1 MGVRHGVGAK
11 RNAAMVADASPPRPL
26 RRGGVTMAGPGNLGR
41 GTAVDTPNAPA
52 LAATSAP
59 PSRWRA
65 IFIVLLINAVPI
77 AGVLYYEWS
86 ATNVLVLYWFENLMI
101 AIATSLRII
110 AHRMLTRKRGHW
122 RRGTIG
128 GINVNEKPVKS
139 TLLTEYALVAFV
151 FTLAHG
157 LFVGVIAYMLTTEHP
172 DDPMWQFSWPQLER
186 GIAAIGVMMGIELLV
201 DIATMRSRP
210 FAWIKEYAQR
220 RMSRILV
227 LHLAIIFG
235 MLAMAMTNSPFGIL
249 YVLIGLK
256 TLVDLGG
263 ALSQGMKA
271 PDPGAPPP
279 AWALRFADKVGKDKG
294 GSADLLKHWNE
305 QTAREQRDAIED
317 EEVVR

>member
-1 MGVRHGVGAK
+1 M
-11 RNAAMVADASPPRPL
+11 
-26 RRGGVTMAGPGNLGR
+26 
-41 GTAVDTPNAPA
+41 
-52 LAATSAP
+52 ATSNVPAAAAAEAA

-65 IFIVLLINAVPI
+65 ILIVLLINAVPI
-77 AGVLYYEWS
+77 VGVRYYGWS

-101 AIATSLRII
+101 AIATSIRIV
-110 AHRMLTRKRGHW
+110 AHRVLTRKRGHW

-128 GINVNEKPVKS
+128 GINVNEKPIKS
-139 TLLTEYALVAFV
+139 TLLSEYALVAFV

-172 DDPMWQFSWPQLER
+172 DDPMWQFSWLQLQR
-186 GIAAIGVMMGIELLV
+186 GIAAIGIMMGVELVV

-210 FAWIKEYAQR
+210 FAWIREYAQR

-249 YVLIGLK
+249 YVLIALK

-263 ALSQGMKA
+263 VWGQSQTID
-271 PDPGAPPP
+271 PDAPPP
-279 AWALRFADKVGKDKG
+279 AWALKFADKVARDKG
-294 GSADLLKHWNE
+294 GSAAMLKDLKT
-305 QTAREQRDAIED
+305 QAAREKREAIED
-317 EEVVR
+317 EQVVR